1 MATKI
6 KTRFF
11 CQECGYE
18 TAKWLGQCPGCKA
31 WNSLVEE
38 PVSVTAGGKEKKQVL
53 SGVQSAPAVLNEI
66 SMEEERRTETGMG
79 ELDRVLGGGIVTGS
93 LTLVGG
99 ATARIGDPS
108 GKDKLRPFLSEET
121 LAHNIEGL
129 KKSFGKFLKFGDGRN
144 DAVMVDNWDWFK
156 DINYLSFLRDIGTY
170 YSVNRMLTMD
180 SVKSRLDREQPMSFL
195 EFNYMLLQGY
205 DFCELYR
212 KYGCRAQI
220 AGSDQWGNITSG
232 TELGRRKYDVELF
245 GFTSPII
252 TDSAG
257 RKMGKSEGNAV
268 WINEDK
274 LPAYDYYQYF
284 RNIGDA
290 EVGKCL
296 RIYTDLPMDE
306 IRRLEDLKDQEINEA
321 KKILAFEA
329 TKICRG
335 FDEAKAAEETAVKT
349 FEQGGIGGEL
359 PTLEKDNITGLSVLD
374 AFVEIGFCASKGE
387 VRRLIKQNGIRV
399 NDRAISD
406 ENYVFDESD
415 IVDGQ
420 IKIAQG
426 KKKFGLIKQAG

>member
-1 MATKI
+1 MTQFKSQ
-6 KTRFF
+6 FF
-11 CQECGYE
+11 NIMLERGFYNQCTNECGFDDYLYE
-18 TAKWLGQCPGCKA
+18 CEKA
-31 WNSLVEE
+31 G
-38 PVSVTAGGKEKKQVL
+38 T
-53 SGVQSAPAVLNEI
+53 PAVGYLG
-66 SMEEERRTETGMG
+66 SDPTGDSLHVG
-79 ELDRVLGGGIVTGS
+79 HIVPLMMMRWLQKCGHKP

-108 GKDKLRPFLSEET
+108 GKDKLRPFLDEET
-121 LAHNIEGL
+121 LKHNIQGL
-129 KKSFGKFLKFGDGRN
+129 KKSFSKFLKFGNDKS

-156 DINYLSFLRDIGTY
+156 DINYLEFLRDIGTF
-170 YSVNRMLTMD
+170 YSVNRMLTME
-180 SVKSRLDREQPMSFL
+180 SVKSRLEREQPMSFL

-205 DFCELYR
+205 DFCELYK

-257 RKMGKSEGNAV
+257 KKMGKSEGNAV

-274 LPAYDYYQYF
+274 LSSYNYYQYF

-296 RIYTDLPMDE
+296 RIYTDLPIDE
-306 IRRLEDLKDQEINEA
+306 IRRLEALQDQEINEA

-335 FDEAKAAEETAVKT
+335 ISEAQAAQETAIKV
-349 FEQGGIGGEL
+349 FEQGAAGGDL
-359 PTLEKDNITGLSVLD
+359 PSVTVEAIEGMSAID
-374 AFVEIGFCASKGE
+374 AFLQIGFVESKGE
-387 VRRLIKQNGIRV
+387 ARRLIKQSGLKI
-399 NDRAISD
+399 NDKVISD
-406 ENYVFDESD
+406 ENYKFSAAD

-420 IKIAQG
+420 IKLSQG
-426 KKKFGLIKQAG
+426 KKKHGLIKQS